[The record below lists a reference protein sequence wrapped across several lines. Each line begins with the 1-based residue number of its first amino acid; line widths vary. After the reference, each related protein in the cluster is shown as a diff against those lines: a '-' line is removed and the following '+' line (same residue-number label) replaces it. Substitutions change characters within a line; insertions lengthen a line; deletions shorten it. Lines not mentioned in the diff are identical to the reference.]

1 MKKILILAPIA
12 IFLLCACA
20 VGQQVGAT
28 GQPAQTV
35 FATPDAS
42 LSTPTIGSAVVSNLE
57 GRPILLLH
65 SQPDLKSAPTGQVTL
80 NAKGKVLGLN
90 ADGSWALVQFPE
102 YSGWAPTTVLQMT
115 IAQ

>member
-28 GQPAQTV
+28 GQPAQTT

-42 LSTPTIGSAVVSNLE
+42 MSTPTIGSAIVKNLE
-57 GRPILLLH
+57 GKQILLLR
-65 SQPDLKSAPTGQVTL
+65 SQPDPKSAVTGQVAL
-80 NAKGKVLGLN
+80 DAQGKVLGLN
-90 ADGSWALVQFPE
+90 ADGSWVLVQFSE